1 MIYRSNDCSLRT
13 TFPGE
18 HRLLGLYRFT
28 SHSEAK
34 ANRRLGWAGGSFNG
48 GGPGKGKPQKIEAIQ
63 FDWRHREETSFR
75 VGQFLTRY
83 MELLKFSAWPFKMAE
98 LQQATH
104 QGNPPDLIQ
113 PPKHQNPP
121 HLDPPCRHH
130 YLEPYCHLCWRPL
143 GPMAVSMGSYN
154 WLKPYPPGPAGSGK
168 RFIQWMRITRWL
180 SMCFYQLILVHGCPN
195 VSDTCL
201 SCSPP
206 VEGVEDV
213 RIHLTIFFLD
223 GLKPPSK

>member
-1 MIYRSNDCSLRT
+1 MSNSI
-13 TFPGE
+13 PQ
-18 HRLLGLYRFT
+18 
-28 SHSEAK
+28 
-34 ANRRLGWAGGSFNG
+34 NG
-48 GGPGKGKPQKIEAIQ
+48 GGKNGDFHPIKIESVKSVK
-63 FDWRHREETSFR
+63 TSPSR
-75 VGQFLTRY
+75 KKHCPRANPPIY
-83 MELLKFSAWPFKMAE
+83 RAPDS
-98 LQQATH
+98 H